1 MDLLW
6 VRDGKVHDLV
16 FVNGEC
22 PTTRGRTDSVA
33 QRLYLKLRTFQGE
46 WFLNED
52 HGVPWLEDVLGKK
65 VKTSTVDM
73 IIQNAILSTSGVKK
87 IETFSSSFDNPNRVY
102 ECRFT
107 FISDVGERSEEIII

>member
-6 VRDGKVHDLV
+6 KRDGKVHDLV
-16 FVNGEC
+16 FTNGEC
-22 PTTRGRTDSVA
+22 PTTSGRTDNVA

-46 WFLNED
+46 WFLNEG

-65 VKTSTVDM
+65 VKKSTVDM
-73 IIQNAILSTSGVKK
+73 IIQNAILTTSGVKS
-87 IETFSSSFDNPNRVY
+87 IEVFSSSFDNGRREY

-107 FISDVGERSEEIII
+107 FISDAGERSEEIII